1 MSQGIVRPSSSP
13 WASPL
18 HMVKKSNGEWRPC
31 GDYRRLNAITIPD
44 RYPVPHIQDCTQMFF
59 NKTIFSTLD
68 LMRAYHQIP
77 VNPADIPKTAITT
90 PFDFCVPYFDDV
102 LIAWNNSE
110 EHKQHLKQVFERLS
124 QHGLKLNPLKCVLGK
139 PSVKFL
145 GCLITSEGVKPL
157 PEKVQAISQF
167 PKPQNIA
174 ELKRFLAMLN
184 FDRRFLPNVA
194 DTQASLHEFLKNSK
208 KNDKWPISWTD
219 VTLAAF
225 EKCKADIINAA
236 TLTFH
241 APNQQLSIMVDA
253 SDLAI
258 GAVLH
263 TTTSLGHKPLAF
275 YSRKLSPSE
284 RKYSAYDREL
294 LAIYATVKHF
304 RHLLE
309 GQNFIIF
316 TDHRP
321 LTFAFTKKSDSSSPR
336 QIRYLDFISQ
346 FSTDIRHITGSKNV
360 VADTLSRISDVH
372 LPKVDFSAMA
382 NAQAS
387 DEELQALLSKSELSL
402 LLKPL
407 STDPTSSKLY
417 CDIRN
422 DIVRPYVPASFRK
435 TVFQSLHNLSHP
447 GIRATKRLI
456 GQRFVWPSMQKDI
469 SNWTRSCMDF
479 QRSKVIRHTS
489 SPLQS
494 FHLPSARFDHVH
506 LDLVGP
512 LPPSDNC
519 EYLLT
524 CIDRFTRWP
533 EAVPISDISAE
544 TVARAFISQWISR
557 IGLPSIIT
565 TDQVRQFE
573 SNLFSLLSKL
583 LGVQKDQDDPLPP
596 IQQWNC

>member
-1 MSQGIVRPSSSP
+1 
-13 WASPL
+13 
-18 HMVKKSNGEWRPC
+18 
-31 GDYRRLNAITIPD
+31 
-44 RYPVPHIQDCTQMFF
+44 
-59 NKTIFSTLD
+59 
-68 LMRAYHQIP
+68 
-77 VNPADIPKTAITT
+77 
-90 PFDFCVPYFDDV
+90 
-102 LIAWNNSE
+102 
-110 EHKQHLKQVFERLS
+110 
-124 QHGLKLNPLKCVLGK
+124 
-139 PSVKFL
+139 
-145 GCLITSEGVKPL
+145 
-157 PEKVQAISQF
+157 
-167 PKPQNIA
+167 
-174 ELKRFLAMLN
+174 
-184 FDRRFLPNVA
+184 
-194 DTQASLHEFLKNSK
+194 
-208 KNDKWPISWTD
+208 
-219 VTLAAF
+219 
-225 EKCKADIINAA
+225 
-236 TLTFH
+236 
-241 APNQQLSIMVDA
+241 MVDA

-284 RKYSAYDREL
+284 RKYSTYDREL

-346 FSTDIRHITGSKNV
+346 FSTDIRRITGSKNV
-360 VADTLSRISDVH
+360 VADTLFRISDVH

-387 DEELQALLSKSELSL
+387 DEELQDLLSKDELSL

-417 CDIRN
+417 CDNRN
-422 DIVRPYVPASFRK
+422 DIIRPYVPASFRK

-469 SNWTRSCMDF
+469 SNWTRSCLDC
-479 QRSKVIRHTS
+479 QRSKVIRYTS

-494 FHLPSARFDHVH
+494 YHLPSARFDHVH

-512 LPPSDNC
+512 LPPSDHC

-557 IGLPSIIT
+557 FGLPSIIT
-565 TDQVRQFE
+565 TDQGRQFE

-583 LGVQKDQDDPLPP
+583 LGVQKIRTTPYHPSSNGIVERFHRSLKQSLRCHASTKWTESIPVVLLGLRTALKEDLQCTSAELVYGSTLKLPAEFFETPSLNVEPHEFLKNLRNVMDQLKPVSTASHDRQKVFVHPALGTCTHVFVRHDAVKKPLQAPYDGPYCVLRRTDKTFTIEKNGKESTINIDRVKPAFFENSHQSSAPTTASPP
-596 IQQWNC
+596 VTAPSSMQSVTTYLAAEYTSDARGSRLDVHAPAN